1 MAYTYRGTKIT
12 GMSVTAKKFP
22 KSGIKNAS
30 KGQTYFNKSTGHVYK
45 CTDGGKAKDA
55 KWKYLRTDI
64 AKKPTV
70 AVSGLGAPVRENNS
84 RKMKATWKTPAAM
97 VDEKKGNRATALEID
112 WYLGI
117 AGKDPKKVVKT
128 GNEKLTESTINLSNL
143 TIGNK
148 TYKRTDF
155 YPLENKPKLNYVTIK
170 VTSKNAKGRGASE
183 KATREFLTPRK
194 PTISA
199 FSFDAETGEVSCTI
213 DTDAGDDYHERYD
226 TRYKMT
232 VYYSDTKETKTI
244 HDTSTTLTSKT
255 IVFDDAY
262 YASRS
267 YEDYAKVTVQ
277 AWARGYK
284 GNSDV
289 AERVFYVSY
298 PSQASIDDVQ
308 VSSKDST
315 GKCTIY
321 VNTHSTAEHPV
332 DRVKLEYLANSDY
345 AEANLIPGDASW
357 EQTEILDDATCK
369 ALAMSVSNLIP
380 DRGKYTWLRLKT
392 FHANETVLYRYS
404 QYWRVTDLETP
415 AATAADDK
423 IKILSATA
431 GADGRSA
438 VIELVWDDG
447 EIPSTGTEL
456 SWSEE
461 EDSWKST
468 KNPNDY
474 EFTWSDGPRTIDGTT
489 WGGSATI
496 TIKELDEASKYFVK
510 ARRYSEGD
518 ETTYSEYSNSATVV
532 TSEKPESVTATA
544 DRYVPKGSGL
554 NVYWTFAGNGLQR
567 EWQIVDSNGIILA
580 NGEGSLGSTQIPADR
595 LIAFAEDGDI
605 EFTVQVS
612 TGSGFVVSESKKVT
626 IIEPP
631 TLEIT
636 NSSLVHAHEEVERNF
651 SGEIVTFEPREE
663 EFVKSLKVPL
673 EPVQAGS
680 GTPSPD
686 NVRPITGWT
695 GCGVN
700 VSGKNIFATYD
711 SLSWTPSVTKNT
723 DGTLSVVGSR
733 TTNGAYEIGSVSLK
747 ANITYTMKASGSAD
761 LYFQM
766 RDANGNVV
774 ASAGINDGSYT
785 PTSDEIATIRLFAR
799 ANITFNTVLYPQIE
813 TGVTSTTYEPN
824 NGQTY
829 SVSWQDEAGTVYG
842 GTLDVVSGV
851 LTAYPYYASYN
862 GETLIGPWVS
872 SMDEYIEGRTPTT
885 GAQVVDFGGT
895 PTTYQLDPV
904 QVALFI
910 GEQNNIWNNVDI
922 TELKLAEVTLDEDQ
936 LQTNDLSLSF
946 KSNKVCD
953 IKLIVTS
960 QGAVGQFPQGILRQT
975 AGDTVHSNVYVPVW
989 NESNDEFATTI
1000 NLPIALDFWDKA
1012 SYTLSAVAIDRQ
1024 TGLKSAE
1031 VGFSFPVAWAHQAPS
1046 IEPLETYTLST
1057 DITVSDNKNYYE
1069 YDSETEVYAVIEP
1082 VGTENPHDEGWYE
1095 VTITNYV
1102 TLTPIDEMDDSGFHH
1117 QAVQIDL
1124 TPPPNAETNDVYD
1137 IYRMTG
1143 DGAQL
1148 IGQSFPQTYVATDEY
1163 APFGEDLTNHYRIA
1177 VRTADGDVEFSDIEY
1192 VLEGEGIRLDWAE
1205 GFIEYSYSIGIG
1217 DSYKKDVDVR
1227 KHLDGSIGAYWNRGV
1242 ERTGSLNTDAI
1253 KILQQDDI
1261 ELTRRLG
1268 RYTGPVF
1275 VRTRE
1280 GTAFEADV
1288 QISNLSSKNIAVM
1301 SIAIDATEVDLTEE
1315 FMLPTPFN
1323 LDEGE
1328 Q

>member
-12 GMSVTAKKFP
+12 GMSVSGKKFP

-70 AVSGLGAPVRENNS
+70 AVSGLGAPVRESNS

-155 YPLENKPKLNYVTIK
+155 YPLKNKPKLNYVTVK

-183 KATREFLTPRK
+183 KATRQFLEPRK

-213 DTDAGDDYHERYD
+213 DTDAGDDYYERYD

-244 HDTSTTLTSKT
+244 HDTNTTLTSKT

-289 AERVFYVSY
+289 VERVFYVSY
-298 PSQASIDDVQ
+298 PAQASINDVQ

-380 DRGKYTWLRLKT
+380 DRGKYTWIRLKT

-456 SWSEE
+456 SWAEE
-461 EDSWKST
+461 EDAWKST

-474 EFTWSDGPRTIDGTT
+474 EFTWSDGPRTIDGNT

-567 EWQIVDSNGIILA
+567 EWQIVDSNGTILA

-612 TGSGFVVSESKKVT
+612 TGSGFVVSEQKKVT

-631 TLEIT
+631 ELEIT
-636 NSSLVHAHEEVERNF
+636 DNSLV
-651 SGEIVTFEPREE
+651 
-663 EFVKSLKVPL
+663 
-673 EPVQAGS
+673 
-680 GTPSPD
+680 
-686 NVRPITGWT
+686 
-695 GCGVN
+695 
-700 VSGKNIFATYD
+700 
-711 SLSWTPSVTKNT
+711 
-723 DGTLSVVGSR
+723 
-733 TTNGAYEIGSVSLK
+733 
-747 ANITYTMKASGSAD
+747 
-761 LYFQM
+761 LYNNQ
-766 RDANGNVV
+766 
-774 ASAGINDGSYT
+774 Y
-785 PTSDEIATIRLFAR
+785 
-799 ANITFNTVLYPQIE
+799 VL
-813 TGVTSTTYEPN
+813 
-824 NGQTY
+824 
-829 SVSWQDEAGTVYG
+829 
-842 GTLDVVSGV
+842 
-851 LTAYPYYASYN
+851 
-862 GETLIGPWVS
+862 
-872 SMDEYIEGRTPTT
+872 R
-885 GAQVVDFGGT
+885 
-895 PTTYQLDPV
+895 
-904 QVALFI
+904 
-910 GEQNNIWNNVDI
+910 
-922 TELKLAEVTLDEDQ
+922 
-936 LQTNDLSLSF
+936 TNDLSLSF

-975 AGDTVHSNVYVPVW
+975 AGDTIHSNVYVPVW
-989 NESNDEFATTI
+989 EESNNEFTTTV

-1024 TGLKSAE
+1024 TGLKSEE
-1031 VGFSFPVAWAHQAPS
+1031 VEFSFPVAWAHQAPS

-1057 DITVSDNKNYYE
+1057 DITVSDDKNYYE
-1069 YDSETEVYAVIEP
+1069 YDSETETYTVVEP
-1082 VGTENPHDEGWYE
+1082 VGTENPHNEGWYE
-1095 VTITNYV
+1095 VTITAYV

-1124 TPPPNAETNDVYD
+1124 TPPPNAETDDVYD

-1148 IGQSFPQTYVATDEY
+1148 IGQSFPQTYTATDEY

-1177 VRTADGDVEFSDIEY
+1177 VRTADGDVAFSDIEY

-1205 GFIEYSYSIGIG
+1205 GFIEYPYSIGIG

-1253 KILQQDDI
+1253 KVLQQDDI

-1288 QISNLSSKNIAVM
+1288 QISNLNTKNIAVM